1 MKISSIVALLGFVPL
16 TFAIRPSVSRLGQ
29 GCILIQ
35 QTIYCYGGATYSPKL
50 DSDDNDEKAKTHAD
64 HYALDIGSMNQV
76 DDSALENWRQLSD
89 SPMGPNA
96 HFAIAPLSSEGYLVH
111 GGWGPHDQHT
121 YLLNQTWVFHT
132 NTERWETIASNFSRP
147 DLIAKMPSVLGSNG
161 RIWIWGG
168 EIDELADSEDI
179 PEPEIIRSFYSQ
191 QRESNQPRL
200 LLQQNI
206 QFPRGAYTRVGHS
219 AVLVR
224 DGLNIFYFGGMN
236 AKTENRDMD
245 DAHGGF
251 RSAPMNDI
259 LVFNTVNQAWSRRTS
274 TGDVVPSPRAFHT
287 TNLVPYSDDIL
298 LYGGRRFGTALPVE
312 DYIYR
317 FNTESNQ
324 WTEINLSQAGA
335 GPRWGHSAVLHN
347 DRSLFILFGANSQGA
362 STNDFYILDID
373 DMNWQGRSSGDDGS
387 GIDAGNGNIY
397 GKSSSNLDGGQIAG
411 IIIGC
416 LAAAVITGFIVL
428 SLYRRRKR
436 QQELYETYGNNPP
449 DNEDEAIFS
458 DLGVVGTVPP
468 PVPPK
473 NINYITRFFQKPD
486 EPSANDIVP
495 QVKENKPDTRD

>member
-1 MKISSIVALLGFVPL
+1 MKRSSIAALLGFVPL
-16 TFAIRPSVSRLGQ
+16 TFATRPSVPRLGQ
-29 GCILIQ
+29 
-35 QTIYCYGGATYSPKL
+35 

-64 HYALDIGSMNQV
+64 HYVLDIGSMNQV

-121 YLLNQTWVFHT
+121 YLLNQTWIFHT
-132 NTERWETIASNFSRP
+132 NSERWETIASNVSRL

-168 EIDELADSEDI
+168 EM
-179 PEPEIIRSFYSQ
+179 
-191 QRESNQPRL
+191 ESNQPRL

-219 AVLVR
+219 AVLAR

-245 DAHGGF
+245 DDHGGF
-251 RSAPMNDI
+251 RNAPMNDV
-259 LVFNTVNQAWSRRTS
+259 LVFNTVNKAWSRRTS

-287 TNLVPYSDDIL
+287 TNLVPNSDNIL
-298 LYGGRRFGTALPVE
+298 LYGGRQFGTVLPVK

-335 GPRWGHSAVLHN
+335 GPRWGHSGTTVLHN

-362 STNDFYILDID
+362 PTNDFYILDVN

-387 GIDAGNGNIY
+387 GTNAGNGNIY

-411 IIIGC
+411 IVIGC
-416 LAAAVITGFIVL
+416 LAAAVITGSIVL

-458 DLGVVGTVPP
+458 NLGVVGTVPP

-473 NINYITRFFQKPD
+473 NNYITRFFQKPD
-486 EPSANDIVP
+486 EPSVNDIVP